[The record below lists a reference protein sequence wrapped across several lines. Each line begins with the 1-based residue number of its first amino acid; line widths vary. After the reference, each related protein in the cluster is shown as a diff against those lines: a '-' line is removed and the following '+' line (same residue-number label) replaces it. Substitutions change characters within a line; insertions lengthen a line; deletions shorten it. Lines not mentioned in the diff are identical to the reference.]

1 MGAMFWIINGKIA
14 DPEPR
19 EGALR
24 IEGHLITGKTTR
36 VPLGVKSKEAQ
47 GLTIVPAFIDAHVH
61 LSVAGDV
68 TLVSRQELRRG
79 VAGVLDLGEPERSL
93 PFDPKPLRARYAG
106 PLMTAPGGYPTQSWG
121 KDGYGL
127 ELSTVGEARNAVAR
141 LAEKQA
147 RFVKLAFDPRFPMLQ
162 PQIARAA
169 ADEAHRRGL
178 MVAAHALEADSVR
191 IALDAGTDV
200 LAHTPRDELPADL
213 LARVKGKWVIS
224 TLWAFG
230 VSPDRLRALREAGA
244 RVAYGTDLGNE
255 QTRAGIDERELEL
268 LVAAGV
274 DPVKAATVEAAE
286 LLGFRELGRLS
297 VGSTASLLAV
307 RGLSPQQLAEPAWV
321 MNCGKLVV

>member
-1 MGAMFWIINGKIA
+1 MFWIIGAKLA
-14 DPEPR
+14 EPEPR

-24 IEGHLITGKTTR
+24 IEGHLITGKTSR
-36 VPLGVKSKEAQ
+36 VPYGVKWQEAH

-61 LSVAGDV
+61 LSVAGDM
-68 TLVSRQELRRG
+68 TLVSRTELRRG
-79 VAGVLDLGEPERSL
+79 VAGVLDLGEPERLL
-93 PFDPKPLRARYAG
+93 PVDPRPLRARYAG

-127 ELSTVGEARNAVAR
+127 ELTTPAEACAAVAR

-147 RFVKLAFDPRFPMLQ
+147 RFVKLAFDSRFPLLQ
-162 PQIARAA
+162 PEVARAA
-169 ADEAHRRGL
+169 ADEAHRLGL
-178 MVAAHALEADSVR
+178 MVAAHALDAASVR
-191 IALDAGTDV
+191 LALDAGTDV

-213 LARVKGKWVIS
+213 LARMKGKWVIS

-255 QTRAGIDERELEL
+255 HTKVGIDARELAL

-274 DPVKAATVEAAE
+274 DPLLAATRDATE
-286 LLGFRELGRLS
+286 LLGFKELGRLS

-307 RGLSPQQLAEPAWV
+307 RSLQPQDLADPVWV
-321 MNCGKLVV
+321 MNCGKLVA